1 MDGDARPGLEQLRSL
16 PSEVNAIACGDV
28 LLCSACRRLA
38 KPETFSKAQLKKRG
52 ARRCIEC
59 VAHPPANPDLL
70 VTTAVAK
77 YCSFC
82 GETGELLRCEKCASA
97 MLAKPAYYCSTA
109 CQEQDWLT
117 HKRVHERHRE
127 ADRHGGIANGNIS
140 REVDQLLAQW
150 DVDGADAPPP
160 LCAAGWAAIGC
171 KDFRRATK
179 LFLRSAQEEEPD
191 SRCHG
196 GLIVAFK
203 ASGNLTMTA
212 RACLRVVEFEL
223 EKSLGIRP
231 GRPHMGQLAYAAAD
245 AIQIIYMGK
254 ALPISEWPPWMKN
267 GSKLMLLSE
276 TLLKELGHKD
286 PRVWTARLLAFS
298 LLGKISER
306 CTKRAGVLLMDEN
319 RGSLERKLKRMS
331 RQGGIAPCPGCSQAV
346 FCMCE
351 ISVAARAESEAE
363 NLELLSSDWKEDWDG
378 KGISWDNSTIE
389 MMPESAWDAL
399 P

>member
-16 PSEVNAIACGDV
+16 PSEVNAIACGDL

-38 KPETFSKAQLKKRG
+38 KPDHFSNAQLKKRG
-52 ARRCIEC
+52 ARRCMEC

-77 YCSFC
+77 CCSFC
-82 GETGELLRCEKCASA
+82 GEAGELLKCEKCVSA
-97 MLAKPAYYCSTA
+97 MLATPAYYCSTA

-127 ADRHGGIANGNIS
+127 ADRHGGNPS
-140 REVDQLLAQW
+140 PEVDKLLAQW
-150 DVDGADAPPP
+150 DVDGADAPQP

-179 LFLRSAQEEEPD
+179 LFLRSAQGEEPD

-196 GLIVAFK
+196 GLILAFK
-203 ASGNLTMTA
+203 ASGNFTMTA
-212 RACLRVVEFEL
+212 RACLRLVEFEF

-231 GRPHMGQLAYAAAD
+231 GRPHMGQQADAAAE
-245 AIQIIYMGK
+245 AIQLIYMGK
-254 ALPISEWPPWMKN
+254 ALPISEWPPWMRN

-276 TLLKELGHKD
+276 TLVKELGHKD
-286 PRVWTARLLAFS
+286 PRVWTARFLAFS
-298 LLGKISER
+298 LLGQNSER
-306 CTKRAGVLLMDEN
+306 CMKRAAALSMDNNSDQVE
-319 RGSLERKLKRMS
+319 RGLKRIF
-331 RQGGIAPCPGCSQAV
+331 RRGGLAPCPGCSQAV
-346 FCMCE
+346 VCMCE
-351 ISVAARAESEAE
+351 SSVAARAVREAE
-363 NLELLSSDWKEDWDG
+363 TSELLSSDWKEDWDG
-378 KGISWDNSTIE
+378 KGISWDNSPIE
-389 MMPESAWDAL
+389 MMTESAYDAL